1 MTEYRL
7 TTKIPEEGRVVL
19 ELPPDAPKGL
29 KVVDV
34 AALA

>member
-1 MTEYRL
+1 MAEYRL
-7 TTKIPEEGRVVL
+7 TTTIPLDRRVVL
-19 ELPPDAPKGL
+19 ELPPDELKGL